1 MTLVVLALALVLFLL
16 ERNLITGDAVLFL
29 VVLLIPSLVVDLLIL
44 FGPKPDVHSDPLGQY
59 RTTPQSARRR
69 SR

>member
-29 VVLLIPSLVVDLLIL
+29 VVLLVPSLVVDLLIL
-44 FGPKPDVHSDPLGQY
+44 FGPKPDMNSDPLGQY
-59 RTTPQSARRR
+59 RTPQPGRRR
-69 SR
+69 PR

>member
-44 FGPKPDVHSDPLGQY
+44 FGPKPDVNSDPLGQY
-59 RTTPQSARRR
+59 RTPQSARRR

>member
-29 VVLLIPSLVVDLLIL
+29 VVLLVPSLVVDLLIL
-44 FGPKPDVHSDPLGQY
+44 FGPKPEANSDPLGQY
-59 RTTPQSARRR
+59 RTPQSTRRR